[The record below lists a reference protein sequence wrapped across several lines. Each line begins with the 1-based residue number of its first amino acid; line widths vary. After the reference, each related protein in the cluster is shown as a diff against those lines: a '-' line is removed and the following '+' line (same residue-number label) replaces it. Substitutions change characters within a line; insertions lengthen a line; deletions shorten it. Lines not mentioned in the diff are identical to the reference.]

1 MKVIVRFYPSKETKE
16 IELEEGTTGLSLIEN
31 LNLNPDS
38 YILTRSGKPI
48 PIDEELTEGETLTLI
63 SVVSGG

>member
-1 MKVIVRFYPSKETKE
+1 MKVTVRFYPSKETRE
-16 IELEEGTTGLSLIEN
+16 VELEEGGTGMSLIEN
-31 LNLNPDS
+31 LSLNPDS
-38 YILTRSGKPI
+38 YILARSGKPI

>member
-1 MKVIVRFYPSKETKE
+1 MKVTVRFYPSSETKE
-16 IELEEGTTGLSLIEN
+16 VELEAGATGMSLIES

-38 YILTRSGKPI
+38 YILARSGRPI